1 MKKHRVV
8 VAALAL
14 AALAWSSSVRA
25 EPLAEADGLDMVKVL
40 NDMEVVAKKDLSA
53 NLPFVIKLI
62 RVQADGEC
70 DGAPQTCP
78 LQNVYIAVSEIG
90 EYPERKLY
98 RLPAAHSWAFKDW
111 VYLPTTDA
119 ADQYYVF
126 TVERQ
131 VPAAEQSAGW
141 WSTELYRVRVNYH
154 DAALERISP

>member
-1 MKKHRVV
+1 MKKHIVV
-8 VAALAL
+8 IAGLAL
-14 AALAWSSSVRA
+14 FALAWSSSVRA

-40 NDMEVVAKKDLSA
+40 NDMEVVAEKDLSA

-70 DGAPQTCP
+70 GGAPQTCP
-78 LQNVYIAVSEIG
+78 LQNIYIAVSEIG

-111 VYLPTTDA
+111 VDLPTKDTQ
-119 ADQYYVF
+119 DQYYIF
-126 TVERQ
+126 TMERQ
-131 VPAAEQSAGW
+131 VPAADLSSGW
-141 WSTELYRVRVNYH
+141 WSTELYRIRVNYH